1 MEVRVSITPWLLF
14 TLGRIPTAIG
24 CECGWAPRASLDVL
38 EKRKI
43 SCLCQDSNP
52 GSSSPK
58 PRHCS
63 DHTVLV
69 SMLGLLDVSS
79 VSFRIMNSCT
89 LCLVPHQ
96 LLTRLLLL
104 IFYIFLIVHLRIFLV
119 SDQLDAQFLL

>member
-1 MEVRVSITPWLLF
+1 MEVRVNITPWLLF
-14 TLGRIPTAIG
+14 TWGRIPTAVG

-52 GSSSPK
+52 GPSSPK
-58 PRHCS
+58 PSHCS
-63 DHTVLV
+63 DYTVLV
-69 SMLGLLDVSS
+69 SMLGLLDVCS

-104 IFYIFLIVHLRIFLV
+104 TLYIFLTMHLRIILV
-119 SDQLDAQFLL
+119 SDQLDTQFLL